1 MMTGIVMVGLAILTR
16 SFYRPA
22 GMLRR
27 VAKPRS
33 ETLRNKNPWPDPDEE
48 IFARE
53 DQREIMPFRTSVE
66 AAS

>member
-1 MMTGIVMVGLAILTR
+1 MTGIMMVGLVILTR

-27 VAKPRS
+27 VAKLRS
-33 ETLRNKNPWPDPDEE
+33 ETLRNKNPWPDPDERDLR
-48 IFARE
+48 AGR
-53 DQREIMPFRTSVE
+53 QREIMPFRTSVE